1 MFKVSMMK
9 SEPNGDDVKTGV
21 GMGSVESESRKS
33 LGCAGPIEFM
43 KVPENN
49 RGKCFSGQDLF

>member
-1 MFKVSMMK
+1 VFKVSMMK

-33 LGCAGPIEFM
+33 LGCAVPIEFM

-49 RGKCFSGQDLF
+49 